1 MHSSWFGHGRAVRL
15 ALCAGLLLLAMTFR
29 FGTAKGQQVSQKQAS
44 ASFACQNQ
52 TVNVIPDQGTT
63 DDTKAIYL
71 CKDYTV
77 TWNVQPG
84 HTFSVIFKKS
94 PFTNGQK
101 YFDEK
106 TNTSAGAND
115 DKYLTVYNYILIVDR
130 KLIDDPQVVGGG
142 GRGN

>member
-1 MHSSWFGHGRAVRL
+1 MRSSWFEHGRGVRL
-15 ALCAGLLLLAMTFR
+15 ALCAGLLLFAMAFR
-29 FGTAKGQQVSQKQAS
+29 FGTAKGQQASQNY

-52 TVNVIPDQGTT
+52 TVNVIPEQGTT

-71 CKDYTV
+71 CKGYTV

-84 HTFSVIFKKS
+84 HTFSAIFKKS
-94 PFTNGQK
+94 PFSNGQK

-106 TNTSAGAND
+106 NYTSTGAND

-142 GRGN
+142 GHGN